1 MRNLR
6 GIDGKQQILQKL
18 RSGADA
24 AAWQRMALTLAGRYE
39 PELYER
45 LAGQPSPE
53 APGDGSDGEK
63 AGTRNRPECSRREN
77 APERR
82 RSRDDRGMA
91 GQNGADGAR
100 PRGIFAVRQRYRLR
114 GGVDAG
120 VCAGGGGAGGG
131 DENAAGD
138 RIGLRTLPAGGV
150 RGRTGAGAAG
160 GGVDERPERLC
171 ALLLILRRGVRRY
184 ARFRL
189 LLLLHRKCLQM
200 KTPPVIE
207 SGCGRFR
214 LEAFADGQE
223 QARLDGMFETVR
235 AGYRL
240 LSARYPDHVRVLG
253 ERDPENKLE
262 RPERRPLEGQ
272 KEEKDEKL

>member
-1 MRNLR
+1 MEQQALACLDMMDF
-6 GIDGKQQILQKL
+6 DGKQQILQKL

-45 LAGQPSPE
+45 LAGQPSPGGS
-53 APGDGSDGEK
+53 GDGSDGEK
-63 AGTRNRPECSRREN
+63 AGRGTGQS
-77 APERR
+77 AAGAKTRR
-82 RSRDDRGMA
+82 RGGTAGMIEVWLDRTALTVRGHAGFSRYGSD
-91 GQNGADGAR
+91 
-100 PRGIFAVRQRYRLR
+100 I
-114 GGVDAG
+114 
-120 VCAGGGGAGGG
+120 VCAAASMLAFALA
-131 DENAAGD
+131 EAVQAAG
-138 RIGLRTLPAGGV
+138 
-150 RGRTGAGAAG
+150 
-160 GGVDERPERLC
+160 
-171 ALLLILRRGVRRY
+171 
-184 ARFRL
+184 
-189 LLLLHRKCLQM
+189 M

-240 LSARYPDHVRVLG
+240 LSARYPEHVRVLG
-253 ERDPENKLE
+253 ERDPENMMQ